1 MQCSNTKYR
10 YVFVYVCIFD
20 IQRFSKVGIS
30 VPIVQD
36 AKGNEMGY
44 RPLEIDDLELEQI
57 CTDIDVAE
65 SDKERLKHFKP
76 MQDLFRRVNIANDEC
91 DYGMGLEFGI
101 SLFAHGSKYFHKM
114 ILKGMTDTVRYNR

>member
-1 MQCSNTKYR
+1 MHAHSIQVYFLI
-10 YVFVYVCIFD
+10 VFCIILTFD
-20 IQRFSKVGIS
+20 IVGIS

-44 RPLEIDDLELEQI
+44 RPLEIDDLELEQL
-57 CTDIDVAE
+57 CTDIDTAE
-65 SDKERLKHFKP
+65 SDKERLKYFKP
-76 MQDLFRRVNIANDEC
+76 LQDLFRRVNIANDEC

-114 ILKGMTDTVRYNR
+114 ILKGIA

>member
-1 MQCSNTKYR
+1 M
-10 YVFVYVCIFD
+10 
-20 IQRFSKVGIS
+20 
-30 VPIVQD
+30 PIVQD

-114 ILKGMTDTVRYNR
+114 ILKGMSHTV

>member
-1 MQCSNTKYR
+1 MNSVNEKRGVMHAHSIQVYFSI
-10 YVFVYVCIFD
+10 VFYIVLTFHI
-20 IQRFSKVGIS
+20 VGIS

-57 CTDIDVAE
+57 CTDIDTAE
-65 SDKERLKHFKP
+65 SDKERLKYFKP
-76 MQDLFRRVNIANDEC
+76 LQDLFRRVNIANDEC

-114 ILKGMTDTVRYNR
+114 ILKGIA